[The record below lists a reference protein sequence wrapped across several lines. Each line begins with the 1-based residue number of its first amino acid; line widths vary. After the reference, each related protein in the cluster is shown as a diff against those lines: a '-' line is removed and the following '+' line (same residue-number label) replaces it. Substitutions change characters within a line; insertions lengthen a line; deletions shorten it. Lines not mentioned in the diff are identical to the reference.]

1 MSLSINQRP
10 QLGIAELER
19 IIIEENFFLQFDI
32 HKDAPGPHN
41 YHTAPNTLVILKHK
55 NFETKDL
62 FLTEIVEKVR
72 SVTEDIKIKKIQ
84 VVDYENSFEYYEM
97 PAKNSRRLFKAINQL
112 QANGAIIPISKGHL
126 KETLISLQEHHYIK
140 SKEADAIEASINTNL
155 SLQDYKNK
163 TTQTSD
169 FTSAI
174 TLAYYYRERHFEQTK
189 YWLCEARKYLE
200 TASKESLAKLISV
213 DDFLLGKESGEI
225 CSNSLSI
232 IDLFEMDEI
241 KDSLARYKILSFC
254 ECCYP
259 EYTYERVGQFLKKT
273 PLIETVNLGRRYANP
288 CYCPRDPG
296 TRGYGKSTLDAKT
309 ITPIANALLTNSRVT
324 KINLYQCPILD
335 EGVLKIVN
343 AIKNN
348 PHSSITQMYFF
359 DCGITDISAQEIIN
373 LLREKDQI
381 IQIDILSPQNKIS
394 SANMCS
400 IKRNLR
406 CNQML
411 LTNRIREFILE
422 LRINND
428 LINII
433 FEYSDFL
440 VTCSKKEDLER
451 ELLTYE
457 TDETEL
463 MEDSDNSLIS

>member
-55 NFETKDL
+55 NLKTKDL

-72 SVTEDIKIKKIQ
+72 SVTENIKIKKIQ

-97 PAKNSRRLFKAINQL
+97 PAKNSKHLFKAISQL
-112 QANGAIIPISKGHL
+112 QSNGTIIPISKGHL
-126 KETLISLQEHHYIK
+126 KETLISLQGHHYIK
-140 SKEADAIEASINTNL
+140 SKEADAVEATINTSL
-155 SLQDYKNK
+155 SFQDYKNK

-174 TLAYYYRERHFEQTK
+174 ALAYYYRERHFEQTK

-200 TASKESLAKLISV
+200 TTSKESLAKLINV
-213 DDFLLGKESGEI
+213 DDFLLGEI

-232 IDLFEMDEI
+232 IDLFEMNEI
-241 KDSLARYKILSFC
+241 KDSLARYKKLRFH
-254 ECCYP
+254 ECCYS

-273 PLIETVNLGRRYANP
+273 LSIKTVNFGPRYGYSYP
-288 CYCPRDPG
+288 CHCPRDPD
-296 TRGYGKSTLDAKT
+296 THGYGKSPLDAKT
-309 ITPIANALLTNSRVT
+309 ITPIANALLTNSSVT
-324 KINLYQCPILD
+324 KINLFQCLILD

-359 DCGITDISAQEIIN
+359 DCGITDVSAQEIIN
-373 LLREKDQI
+373 LCREKDQI
-381 IQIDILSPQNKIS
+381 IQIDILSSQNKIS

-411 LTNRIREFILE
+411 LANRIREFILE

-428 LINII
+428 LIDII

-440 VTCSKKEDLER
+440 VTCTKKEDFER
-451 ELLTYE
+451 ELLSYE

-463 MEDSDNSLIS
+463 MEEDSDNSLIS